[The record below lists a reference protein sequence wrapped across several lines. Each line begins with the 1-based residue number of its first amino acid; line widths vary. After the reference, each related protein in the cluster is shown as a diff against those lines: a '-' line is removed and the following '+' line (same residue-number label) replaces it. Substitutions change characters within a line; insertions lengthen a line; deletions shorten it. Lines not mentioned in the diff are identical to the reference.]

1 MNTGG
6 RFSCSTRG
14 EVGYIGEVGQVEG
27 SMMGRVLVTED
38 GEEMDVFD
46 TEEVI
51 EGMEEV
57 GRKSG

>member
-1 MNTGG
+1 M
-6 RFSCSTRG
+6 
-14 EVGYIGEVGQVEG
+14 GYIGEVGQVEG